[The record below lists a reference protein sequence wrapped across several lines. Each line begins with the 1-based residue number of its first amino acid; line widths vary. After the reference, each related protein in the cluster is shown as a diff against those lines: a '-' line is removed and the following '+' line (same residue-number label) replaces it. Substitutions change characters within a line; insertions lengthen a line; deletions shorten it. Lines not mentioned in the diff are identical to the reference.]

1 MAETLFVVC
10 GNAGTGKT
18 TWGKQLAKRE
28 RAALLDLDTVSERL
42 VAAAQTELGRD
53 PNDRDSADYK
63 RLFRDAVNETLLAI
77 ARECAGPVVI
87 VAPLTRERTR
97 ADFPSWLEARAGC
110 AAEIHYFVTD
120 EVVRE
125 QRLRARQNSRD
136 AAKFRDY
143 ATYQKDSPVERPPPY
158 PHRWF
163 DTTLAF
169 PSLE

>member
-18 TWGKQLAKRE
+18 TWAKQLAKRE
-28 RAALLDLDTVSERL
+28 HAALLDLDTVSERL
-42 VAAAQTELGRD
+42 VAAAHAELGRD
-53 PNDRDSADYK
+53 PHDRDSADYK

-97 ADFPSWLEARAGC
+97 TDFPSWLEARAGC
-110 AAEIHYFVTD
+110 RAEIHYFVTD

-143 ATYQKDSPVERPPPY
+143 AAYQKDSPLETPPPY